1 MHIQLHICAAPP
13 VAACLCLVV
22 TDRVLLS
29 LWHLPFA
36 YEHACYE
43 LAAHNDA
50 MHCLHSSPF
59 PAFVH
64 DFPLG
69 F

>member
-13 VAACLCLVV
+13 VAACLCLIV

-50 MHCLHSSPF
+50 YALSAQLALPGLCACF
-59 PAFVH
+59 P
-64 DFPLG
+64 P
-69 F
+69 